1 MGVIKQLDQ
10 STINKIAAGEVIE
23 RPLSVVKELVENSI
37 DALSNNIIVRLR
49 EGGKK
54 QISVIDD
61 GLGMDKDDLLMCIK
75 KHATSKISN
84 IEDVFSIKSFGFRG
98 EALATIAEVS
108 KFEMISGLNQTD
120 HSNKIIVEN
129 GQIAQVT
136 IDAPRK
142 GTTVNVY
149 NLFYTIPARQ
159 KFLKSDGF
167 ELKKIVDYVKS
178 IAISNPMISFTL
190 YSDDRQVFEYKGVSE
205 KLIRIKQIYNLDL
218 IESNYQSDNITLKMY
233 FSKPASAID
242 SSQSIQNFYINSRP
256 IKSDIIQ
263 KAVYKA
269 FESKIPKGKKPNV
282 FVFVDI
288 DPDIIDVN
296 VHPQK
301 LEIRVR
307 NESLLYVPVFE
318 SISKKLE
325 SGLTESAPSIMGNDI
340 VNKLASEY
348 QSVMVDNYVS
358 PEISQNQ
365 YIPIQ
370 KESFYQRTLSVEN
383 NSSNISYSNP
393 SSPSYKIIGQLFD
406 TYFLIET
413 FDQKFMII
421 DQHVAEERYY
431 YEKFTQEFVQNKSI
445 KSQKLLVP
453 LTLNFTYDQVK
464 IIQEK
469 VELFESLGIYVEIF
483 GTDSILIRQIPLILD
498 KIPSKEELNNI
509 IMDVIND
516 SSSQDERIDHAI
528 ATMACKASIK
538 AGQKI
543 SENFAKKVIDN
554 LFTTKNPYTCPHGR
568 PVLLELTKLEL
579 DKKVGR

>member
-1 MGVIKQLDQ
+1 M
-10 STINKIAAGEVIE
+10 
-23 RPLSVVKELVENSI
+23 
-37 DALSNNIIVRLR
+37 
-49 EGGKK
+49 
-54 QISVIDD
+54 
-61 GLGMDKDDLLMCIK
+61 
-75 KHATSKISN
+75 
-84 IEDVFSIKSFGFRG
+84 FSIKSFGFRG

-159 KFLKSDGF
+159 KFLKSEGF

-190 YSDDRQVFEYKGVSE
+190 YSDDRQVFECKGVSE